1 MKNGGRKIPVP
12 DVEDMFRGT
21 GDEDQGIVRVPH
33 YLVYRG
39 YMAVIGSQKVRGI
52 FCCRER

>member
-1 MKNGGRKIPVP
+1 MKDGGWKIPVP
-12 DVEDMFRGT
+12 DVEDMFRCT
-21 GDEDQGIVRVPH
+21 CDEDQGVVRVPH